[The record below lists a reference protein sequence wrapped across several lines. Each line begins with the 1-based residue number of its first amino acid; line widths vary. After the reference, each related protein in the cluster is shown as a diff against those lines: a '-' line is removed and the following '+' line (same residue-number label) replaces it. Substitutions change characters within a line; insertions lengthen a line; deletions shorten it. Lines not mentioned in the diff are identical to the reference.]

1 MKYDPLAALF
11 AAFERN
17 QMPQPMP
24 PDVAE
29 SKGTDGAAIPQP
41 PHTDR
46 TGEIIRQHFAEYEN
60 KENGE
65 ICW

>member
-17 QMPQPMP
+17 QPQTMP
-24 PDVAE
+24 PDTAE
-29 SKGTDGAAIPQP
+29 PKRTDAAAIQQP

-46 TGEIIRQHFAEYEN
+46 TGEIIRLYFAKHEN

-65 ICW
+65 IRW